1 MSPFLPRLWQFAD
14 AVLLFAQNAAPEV
27 AEPLNEAPANPGD
40 GGGSFW
46 FMPAAMMTMLLVYL
60 LFMRP
65 DQKRRKEQEEART
78 KVKKNDHVIT
88 VGGICGVV
96 VNVTDHFLTIR
107 IDDSTNTR
115 IKVLRSA
122 ISHVGDLT
130 EGAAGESDSE
140 KNA

>member
-1 MSPFLPRLWQFAD
+1 
-14 AVLLFAQNAAPEV
+14 
-27 AEPLNEAPANPGD
+27 
-40 GGGSFW
+40 
-46 FMPAAMMTMLLVYL
+46 MMTMLLVYL

-65 DQKRRKEQEEART
+65 DQKRRKDQEEART

-130 EGAAGESDSE
+130 EGASGESESE